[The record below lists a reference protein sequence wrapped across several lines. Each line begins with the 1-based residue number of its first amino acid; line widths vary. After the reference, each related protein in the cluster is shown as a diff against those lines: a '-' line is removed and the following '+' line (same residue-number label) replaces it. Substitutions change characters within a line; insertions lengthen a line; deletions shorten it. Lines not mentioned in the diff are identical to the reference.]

1 MNSEIFINTLYTLR
15 QNKNTAKVSLRQNKR
30 CRKVTISFS
39 FESSNSSE
47 FYFSFTILIHSSYL
61 SL

>member
-1 MNSEIFINTLYTLR
+1 MNSEILINTLYTLR
-15 QNKNTAKVSLRQNKR
+15 QNKNTTKVSLRQNKR

-47 FYFSFTILIHSSYL
+47 FYF
-61 SL
+61 

>member
-1 MNSEIFINTLYTLR
+1 MNSEILINTLYTLS
-15 QNKNTAKVSLRQNKR
+15 QNKNTTKVSLRQNKR

-47 FYFSFTILIHSSYL
+47 FYF
-61 SL
+61 